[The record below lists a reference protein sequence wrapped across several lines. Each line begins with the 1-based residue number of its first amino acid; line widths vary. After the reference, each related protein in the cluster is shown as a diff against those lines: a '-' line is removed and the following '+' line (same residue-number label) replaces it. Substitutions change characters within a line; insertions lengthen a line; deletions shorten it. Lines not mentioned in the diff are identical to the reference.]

1 MNWYNIIIIRHI
13 EKFNYDPLK
22 VDSSR
27 AMVVGQNTIYIYVC
41 GVYLYLHTVHTAN
54 TTCCGHIVINIIYIY
69 IYTHI
74 FVITLSGGGV
84 AHWHSGLT
92 SAPPGDEEHCG
103 ETPAECLVFLYYVS
117 RAQTML
123 QYYYFVLVVYEKCIL
138 YIIRGWNRKKQ

>member
-54 TTCCGHIVINIIYIY
+54 TTCCGHIVINIIYITY
-69 IYTHI
+69 IYTYI
-74 FVITLSGGGV
+74 RYYVIGRRRGALAQRV
-84 AHWHSGLT
+84 NV
-92 SAPPGDEEHCG
+92 SAPRGRGALRRDASG
-103 ETPAECLVFLYYVS
+103 MSGV
-117 RAQTML
+117 
-123 QYYYFVLVVYEKCIL
+123 FVLCFPSPNDATVLLFCISS
-138 YIIRGWNRKKQ
+138 I